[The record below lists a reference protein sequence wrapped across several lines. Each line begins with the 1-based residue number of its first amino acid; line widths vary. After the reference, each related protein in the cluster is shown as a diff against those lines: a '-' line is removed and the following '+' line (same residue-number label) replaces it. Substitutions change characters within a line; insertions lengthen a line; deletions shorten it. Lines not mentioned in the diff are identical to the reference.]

1 MTTAADELSPRR
13 RALLDAA
20 LQVLAEQGLRGL
32 THRAVDRQ
40 AGLPEGSCSAYLR
53 TRKALLTALTEYVA
67 ASLADDV
74 ARLAGDLACLPD
86 LPDDLGPHVEVVSG
100 LFLGWLDHPEM
111 LLARQELAIEAA
123 RDPDLAA
130 VLGSA
135 RSALI
140 EVVDGILEDRGKDH
154 GLDRA
159 EWLVAAT
166 DGILLAALHKPPTE
180 RPAFLGDALALTLGT
195 LAEHRD

>member
-1 MTTAADELSPRR
+1 MTAPPAELSPRR

-40 AGLPEGSCSAYLR
+40 ASLPEGSCSAYLR

-74 ARLAGDLACLPD
+74 DAIASELAGLPHD
-86 LPDDLGPHVEVVSG
+86 VDTARKVGSVAQM
-100 LFLGWLDHPEM
+100 FLGWLAHPEM
-111 LLARQELAIEAA
+111 LLARQELTIEAT

-130 VLGSA
+130 VLETA
-135 RSALI
+135 RTGLVD
-140 EVVDGILEDRGKDH
+140 VVDGILRTRGKDH
-154 GLDRA
+154 GPERA
-159 EWLVAAT
+159 EWLVASL
-166 DGILLAALHKPPTE
+166 DGILLAALLKPTAD
-180 RPAFLGDALALTLGT
+180 RAGFLARALEQTLSSLAL
-195 LAEHRD
+195 E

>member
-1 MTTAADELSPRR
+1 MTTAATELSPRR

-67 ASLADDV
+67 ARLADDV
-74 ARLAGDLACLPD
+74 AALAAELSTLPEGED
-86 LPDDLGPHVEVVSG
+86 VTPQVEATG
-100 LFLGWLDHPEM
+100 RLFLSWLDHPEQ
-111 LLARQELAIEAA
+111 LLARQELAIEAT

-130 VLGSA
+130 TLGAA
-135 RSALI
+135 RTGLVA
-140 EVVDGILEDRGKDH
+140 VVDGILCAQGKTH
-154 GLDRA
+154 GPDRA
-159 EWLVAAT
+159 EWLVASL
-166 DGILLAALHKPPTE
+166 DGILLAALHKSPAD
-180 RPAFLGDALALTLGT
+180 RAAFLGGAVAQTLGS
-195 LAEHRD
+195 LAGER